1 MLGAKDKEMI
11 DNDKIADVI
20 QKYKDKVL
28 KDNDFVDLKLQ
39 FKLSKSDSEIFQQNI
54 CSDAELLR
62 GYNLMD
68 YSLLVSVHAYT
79 KEAEEKSKNNYRVMI
94 STDKEYIFNFSIID
108 FLTVINSLFM
118 CRIII
123 SLR

>member
-1 MLGAKDKEMI
+1 MI
-11 DNDKIADVI
+11 DNGKITDVMQKFKDKI
-20 QKYKDKVL
+20 L

-39 FKLSKSDSEIFQQNI
+39 FKMSKSDSEIFQQNI

-68 YSLLVSVHAYT
+68 YSLLVSVHTYS
-79 KEAEEKSKNNYRVMI
+79 KEAEEKNKNNYRVMI

-108 FLTVINSLFM
+108 FLTVIN
-118 CRIII
+118 
-123 SLR
+123 

>member
-1 MLGAKDKEMI
+1 MI
-11 DNDKIADVI
+11 DNGKITDVM

-28 KDNDFVDLKLQ
+28 KDNDFTDLKLQ
-39 FKLSKSDSEIFQQNI
+39 FKLSNPDSEIFQQNI

-68 YSLLVSVHAYT
+68 YSLLVSIHTYT
-79 KEAEEKSKNNYRVMI
+79 KEDEERNRNNYRVMI

-108 FLTVINSLFM
+108 FLTVTYFLFSF

-123 SLR
+123 SSR

>member
-11 DNDKIADVI
+11 DNDKIADVM